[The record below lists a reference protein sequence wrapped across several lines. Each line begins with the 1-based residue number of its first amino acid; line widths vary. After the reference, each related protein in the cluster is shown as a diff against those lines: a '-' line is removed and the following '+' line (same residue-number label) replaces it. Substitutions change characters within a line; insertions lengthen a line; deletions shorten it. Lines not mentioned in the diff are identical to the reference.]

1 MRFSDLAAALSA
13 APDSAQWFRGGVV
26 AYSALV
32 KQQVLGEP
40 VGSVWC
46 AVVTRAESWAVHR
59 DFDGDPEAVLSQSVD
74 CALALLHEGQARL
87 VSGR

>member
-1 MRFSDLAAALSA
+1 M
-13 APDSAQWFRGGVV
+13 V